1 MVGQRSAR
9 MCNNVVT
16 GDRVS
21 NLYVR
26 ASMWLFARII
36 QLSIRSL
43 LDAISCAHLDGHW
56 NTNLFGWQN
65 GMCRF
70 RAVDS
75 RSLVFLDILGF
86 GIADRYFVVD
96 CRKEGML
103 HPYRIAIR
111 TLKTSGPLLSEM
123 FDLRIFVVIR
133 EMQIADEHVL
143 QYDLIAMTP
152 KIYDADMIT
161 GNRCPDVSSAS
172 EDQTFSSPQRIRQ
185 SVSCERTLTFQTIFR
200 HTIRMY

>member
-65 GMCRF
+65 GICRF

-75 RSLVFLDILGF
+75 RSLVISYDLISTNLSNDDYSLESFLDILGF

-133 EMQIADEHVL
+133 EMQIADEVK
-143 QYDLIAMTP
+143 MT
-152 KIYDADMIT
+152 K
-161 GNRCPDVSSAS
+161 
-172 EDQTFSSPQRIRQ
+172 F
-185 SVSCERTLTFQTIFR
+185 
-200 HTIRMY
+200 